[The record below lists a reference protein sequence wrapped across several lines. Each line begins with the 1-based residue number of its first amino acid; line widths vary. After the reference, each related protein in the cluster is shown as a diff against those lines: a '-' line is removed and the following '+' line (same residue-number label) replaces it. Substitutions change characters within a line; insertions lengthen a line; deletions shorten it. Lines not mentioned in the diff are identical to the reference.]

1 MSLKTDA
8 ETIMDLAQKI
18 VSFEILKAKF
28 VANGGVIFADPENPD
43 SAVTLTAAQ
52 KSALLA
58 LEAGW
63 QTQIKTISAAW

>member
-1 MSLKTDA
+1 MSLKSDA
-8 ETIMDLAQKI
+8 ETVMDLAHKI

-28 VANGGVIFADPENPD
+28 VANGGVVLADPDNPD

-63 QTQIKTISAAW
+63 QNQIKTISAAW